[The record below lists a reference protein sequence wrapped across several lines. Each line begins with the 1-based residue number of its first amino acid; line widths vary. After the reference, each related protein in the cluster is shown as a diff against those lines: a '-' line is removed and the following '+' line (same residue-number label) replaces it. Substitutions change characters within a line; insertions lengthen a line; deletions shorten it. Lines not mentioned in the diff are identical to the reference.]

1 MFWDK
6 IASMYDFFENTYN
19 RKVYTGTG
27 KKVAELIDA
36 SDSVLECACG
46 TGAITV
52 SLAPKCKELIATDFS
67 DGMLKQVEKKCREFK
82 NVTIRKADITHLE
95 FGDASFDKAV
105 AGNVIHLLSDPNAAL
120 KEMER
125 VVKPGGKLIIPT
137 YINMTKASSGFVA
150 KLIGKMGADFKRQ
163 FDLQSYQQFFAD
175 LGYTNVEYNVVEGK
189 MPCAIAVITTE
200 N

>member
-27 KKVAELIDA
+27 KKVAELIDT

-52 SLAPKCKELIATDFS
+52 SLASKCKELTATDFS
-67 DGMLKQVEKKCREFK
+67 DGMLKQAEKKCREFD
-82 NVTIRKADITHLE
+82 NVKIQKADITHLE

-120 KEMER
+120 KELER
-125 VVKPGGKLIIPT
+125 VCEKRNT
-137 YINMTKASSGFVA
+137 SS
-150 KLIGKMGADFKRQ
+150 
-163 FDLQSYQQFFAD
+163 
-175 LGYTNVEYNVVEGK
+175 
-189 MPCAIAVITTE
+189 AVFSFS
-200 N
+200 